1 MTCVFVSLQ
10 ALIDL
15 RCRPY
20 RQGAV
25 GSLPSWDLNREKKMR
40 NIITVIGATFG
51 ALLATAVPA
60 MAEYP
65 PPVEVGPLTV
75 TQGGGSAGVAPAVE
89 TAGQAGGLAFTGA
102 EIGLL
107 VLAAAVLATI
117 GALALMAARRRG
129 VQTA

>member
-1 MTCVFVSLQ
+1 
-10 ALIDL
+10 
-15 RCRPY
+15 
-20 RQGAV
+20 
-25 GSLPSWDLNREKKMR
+25 MR

-51 ALLATAVPA
+51 ALLATALPA

-65 PPVEVGPLTV
+65 PPVDVGPLTV
-75 TQGGGSAGVAPAVE
+75 TQGGGSAGVAPAGVAPAVE